1 MSALSI
7 LKRENMKELITMAF
21 RQVRGVQEIHLPEES
36 SRIFSNTVKN
46 LQDMLSMHQV
56 NHILIE
62 GDQKSFYLIF
72 SRDKWIGV
80 TTSLT
85 VNEVLIRAALER
97 AVKFLEKHSQ
107 VEQRM
112 KHIEEDIKNYFL
124 STGVDATVRKVEV
137 SVESDS
143 VSGEIQLSA
152 RERRRDAVKEQVQT
166 FLERQLPY
174 FIKNKITIII
184 EKQGLLD
191 RITRD
196 QLVRIIRRVERL

>member
-1 MSALSI
+1 
-7 LKRENMKELITMAF
+7 
-21 RQVRGVQEIHLPEES
+21 
-36 SRIFSNTVKN
+36 
-46 LQDMLSMHQV
+46 
-56 NHILIE
+56 
-62 GDQKSFYLIF
+62 
-72 SRDKWIGV
+72 
-80 TTSLT
+80 
-85 VNEVLIRAALER
+85 
-97 AVKFLEKHSQ
+97 
-107 VEQRM
+107 
-112 KHIEEDIKNYFL
+112 
-124 STGVDATVRKVEV
+124 VDATVRKVEV

>member
-1 MSALSI
+1 
-7 LKRENMKELITMAF
+7 MKELITMAF

-36 SRIFSNTVKN
+36 PRIFSNTVKN
-46 LQDMLSMHQV
+46 LQDMLSMHHV
-56 NHILIE
+56 SHILIE
-62 GDQKSFYLIF
+62 GDQKSFHLIF

-112 KHIEEDIKNYFL
+112 EHIEEDIKNYFL
-124 STGVDATVRKVEV
+124 STGVDATVRKVDV
-137 SVESDS
+137 SVESDA

-166 FLERQLPY
+166 FLEQQLPY
-174 FIKNKITIII
+174 FIKNKIIIII

>member
-1 MSALSI
+1 
-7 LKRENMKELITMAF
+7 MKELITMAF

-112 KHIEEDIKNYFL
+112 EHIEEDIKNYFL